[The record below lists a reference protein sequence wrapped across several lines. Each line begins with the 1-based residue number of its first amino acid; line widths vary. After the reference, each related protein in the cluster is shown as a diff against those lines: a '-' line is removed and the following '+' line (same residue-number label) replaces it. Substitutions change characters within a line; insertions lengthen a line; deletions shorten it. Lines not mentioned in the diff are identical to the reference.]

1 MKEKLRLRF
10 SRFMIGRY
18 GVDDFNRFLNAL
30 VFILLILG
38 IFISR
43 YFTYLGLVVIVYE
56 YFRVFSRD
64 ISKRFKE
71 NVFYLNKK
79 RKIDKW
85 IANKKIR
92 ISQRE
97 THRFYTCPSWKKT
110 VRIPKGTG
118 KVMIQCPLCNTEFEG
133 RSEAVLF

>member
-1 MKEKLRLRF
+1 
-10 SRFMIGRY
+10 MIGRY

-71 NVFYLNKK
+71 NIFYLNKK

-92 ISQRE
+92 ISQRK
-97 THRFYTCPSWKKT
+97 THRFYTCPSCKKT
-110 VRIPKGTG
+110 VRIPKGKG
-118 KVMIQCPLCNTEFEG
+118 KVMIKCPICNTEFEG
-133 RSEAVLF
+133 ES

>member
-1 MKEKLRLRF
+1 
-10 SRFMIGRY
+10 MIGRY

-71 NVFYLNKK
+71 NIFYLNKK

-92 ISQRE
+92 ISQRK
-97 THRFYTCPSWKKT
+97 THRFYTCPSCKKT
-110 VRIPKGTG
+110 VRIPKGKG
-118 KVMIQCPLCNTEFEG
+118 KVMIKCPICNTEFEG
-133 RSEAVLF
+133 KS

>member
-1 MKEKLRLRF
+1 LKEKLRLRF

-71 NVFYLNKK
+71 NIFYLNKK

-92 ISQRE
+92 ISQRK
-97 THRFYTCPSWKKT
+97 THRFYTCPSCKKT
-110 VRIPKGTG
+110 VRIPKGKG
-118 KVMIQCPLCNTEFEG
+118 KVMIKCPICNTEFEG
-133 RSEAVLF
+133 ES

>member
-71 NVFYLNKK
+71 NIFYLNKK

-92 ISQRE
+92 ISQRK
-97 THRFYTCPSWKKT
+97 THRFYTCPSCKKT
-110 VRIPKGTG
+110 VRIPKGKG
-118 KVMIQCPLCNTEFEG
+118 KVMIKCPICNTEFEG
-133 RSEAVLF
+133 KS

>member
-97 THRFYTCPSWKKT
+97 THRFYTCPSCKKT
-110 VRIPKGTG
+110 VRIPKGKG
-118 KVMIQCPLCNTEFEG
+118 KVMIKCPICNTEFEG
-133 RSEAVLF
+133 KS

>member
-10 SRFMIGRY
+10 SRFMTGRY

-92 ISQRE
+92 ISQRR
-97 THRFYTCPSWKKT
+97 THRFYTCPSCKKT
-110 VRIPKGTG
+110 VRIPKGKG
-118 KVMIQCPLCNTEFEG
+118 KVMIKCPICNTEFEG
-133 RSEAVLF
+133 KS

>member
-71 NVFYLNKK
+71 NIFYLNKK

-92 ISQRE
+92 ISQRK
-97 THRFYTCPSWKKT
+97 THRFYTCPSCKKT
-110 VRIPKGTG
+110 VRIPKGKG
-118 KVMIQCPLCNTEFEG
+118 KVMIKCPICNTEFEG
-133 RSEAVLF
+133 ES